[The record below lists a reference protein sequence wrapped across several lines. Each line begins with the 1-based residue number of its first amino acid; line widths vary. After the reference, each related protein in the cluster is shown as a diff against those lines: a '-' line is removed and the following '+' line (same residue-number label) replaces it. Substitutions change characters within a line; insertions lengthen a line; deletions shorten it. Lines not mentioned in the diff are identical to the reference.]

1 MDSSTVSDALDRARA
16 EAVPPP
22 LLEAL
27 GSTPAYLVGG
37 TVRDALLGRELG
49 DIDIAVDAE
58 PGPIVDRLGAAAQTH
73 DRFGTA
79 TLTLGGRMID
89 IARTR
94 RETYPAPGALP
105 EVTPAPIRADLG
117 RRDFTVN
124 ALAVPL
130 AGELE
135 LLDPYDGL
143 ADLGAGLLRVIH
155 DRSFSDDPTR
165 GLRAARYAATLG
177 FRLEPATERLLRK
190 ADLTSVSAERVDA
203 DLRRIAAEPEAVAGL
218 LLLRDWGLLDL
229 DQRRVELL
237 PRLDELLA
245 GPPWAD
251 AVDRPVA
258 LLAAAKGGEAWLAA
272 AADLAAVGASD
283 RADSELFE
291 LAGRYDDLQLAVA
304 RALGARWV
312 DRHIGEWRVLRLSID
327 GGDLLAAGVPEGP
340 AVGRGLRAALLAR
353 IDGRIEPGAEAEL
366 DAALAALDG

>member
-1 MDSSTVSDALDRARA
+1 MPR
-16 EAVPPP
+16 P

-58 PGPIVDRLGAAAQTH
+58 PGPIVDRLDAAAQSY

-79 TLTLGGRMID
+79 TVTLGGRTID

-105 EVTPAPIRADLG
+105 EVAPAPIRADLG
-117 RRDFTVN
+117 RRDFTIN

-143 ADLGAGLLRVIH
+143 ADLEAGLLRVIH
-155 DRSFSDDPTR
+155 DRSFRDDPTR
-165 GLRAARYAATLG
+165 ALRAARYAARLG
-177 FRLEPATERLLRK
+177 FRLEPGTERLLRE
-190 ADLTSVSAERVDA
+190 ADLTSVSAERVQA
-203 DLRRIAAEPEAVAGL
+203 DLGRIAAEPEAVAGL
-218 LLLRDWGLLDL
+218 LLLGDWGLLDL
-229 DQRRVELL
+229 DERRVELL
-237 PRLDELLA
+237 TLLDELL
-245 GPPWAD
+245 GRPPWAD
-251 AVDRPVA
+251 AVDRSEA
-258 LLAAAKGGEAWLAA
+258 LLAAATGAEAWLAA
-272 AADLAAVGASD
+272 ARDLAAVPARE

-291 LAGRYDDLQLAVA
+291 LAAGHDDLQLAIA
-304 RALGARWV
+304 RALGARWL
-312 DRHIGEWRVLRLSID
+312 DRHIGEWRTLRLSID

-366 DAALAALDG
+366 AAALATLDG

>member
-1 MDSSTVSDALDRARA
+1 MDFSTVADALDRARA
-16 EAVPPP
+16 EAVPRP

-58 PGPIVDRLGAAAQTH
+58 PGPIVDRLDAAAQSY

-79 TLTLGGRMID
+79 TVTLGGRTID

-105 EVTPAPIRADLG
+105 EVAPAPIRADLG
-117 RRDFTVN
+117 RRDFTIN

-143 ADLGAGLLRVIH
+143 ADLEAGLLRVIH
-155 DRSFSDDPTR
+155 DRSFRDDPTR
-165 GLRAARYAATLG
+165 ALRAARYAARLG
-177 FRLEPATERLLRK
+177 FRLEPGTERLLRE
-190 ADLTSVSAERVDA
+190 ADLTSVSAERVQA
-203 DLRRIAAEPEAVAGL
+203 DLGRIAAEPEAVAGL
-218 LLLRDWGLLDL
+218 LLLGDWGLLDL
-229 DQRRVELL
+229 DERRVELL
-237 PRLDELLA
+237 TLLDELL
-245 GPPWAD
+245 GRPPWAD
-251 AVDRPVA
+251 AVDRSEA
-258 LLAAAKGGEAWLAA
+258 LLAAATGAEAWLAA
-272 AADLAAVGASD
+272 ARDLAAVPARE

-291 LAGRYDDLQLAVA
+291 LAAGHDDLQLAIA
-304 RALGARWV
+304 RALGARWL
-312 DRHIGEWRVLRLSID
+312 DRHIGEWRTLRLSID

-366 DAALAALDG
+366 AAALATLDG